1 MRITENEKGSE
12 GSDDGRYEGLDA
24 ESVRSDREFEF
35 YLASS
40 QVLLDEI
47 RDQHGEALGSV
58 NSLIQRSGII
68 MAFNSVFLIELFNL
82 QSTGGILWMATVIST
97 LIGMSFGLF
106 VVIEGRLM
114 PAGTNIDKVVW
125 TYNGGAYGNL
135 VPEISNGRLR
145 ALKESISI
153 AELISNMVLMQT
165 IFLLVSVTGLI
176 IMEV

>member
-82 QSTGGILWMATVIST
+82 
-97 LIGMSFGLF
+97 
-106 VVIEGRLM
+106 
-114 PAGTNIDKVVW
+114 
-125 TYNGGAYGNL
+125 
-135 VPEISNGRLR
+135 
-145 ALKESISI
+145 
-153 AELISNMVLMQT
+153 
-165 IFLLVSVTGLI
+165 
-176 IMEV
+176 